1 MGLTNTST
9 GLYAKDEGLVIKKRS
24 ENDKIIALAGNPNVG
39 KSTLFNAL
47 TGMKQ
52 HTGNWPGKTVA
63 NAQGWRE
70 HNGRGY
76 VFVDIPGSY
85 SLLAHSAEEEVAGE
99 FICSGVPDAVAVV
112 CGASCLERNLN
123 LVLQISEVTD
133 NLIVCVNL
141 MDEAQRKGID
151 INCTA
156 LSEKLGVPVI
166 PMNARDGVGID
177 KFLDELEKLAQRG
190 GKVKYSVDYGQTIMH
205 AAALTGE
212 KGRNALKIIEDYDL
226 SSPAVKYLAE
236 MGIDKTAAEDSI
248 AKAVAAA
255 SAELAKDVV
264 TLKSSDANAHDRKL
278 DKIFTSKLT
287 GLPVMALMLAIV
299 FWITI
304 TGANVPSQ
312 MLNDLLFGFEDNI
325 LTVLRATPIPAP
337 IVDMLVFGMYRVL
350 AWVISVMLPP
360 MAIFFPMFTILEDSG
375 YLPRVAFNLDKCFKK
390 CRACGKQALTMCMG
404 FGCNAAGVTGC
415 RIIDSDR
422 ERLVAIIT
430 NNFVPC
436 NGRFPTLISIITMFF
451 TGYVLGIGQSVLS
464 ALILCLI
471 IMLGIGATF
480 LVSSLLTKTVLKGV
494 PSSFILE
501 MPPYRRPKI
510 KDVVVRSI
518 FDRTIFVLGRAICV
532 AAPAGIVIWLM
543 ANLKIGDVSVL
554 TACSGFLDPL
564 GRLMGMDGVILMAFI
579 LGFPANEIVI
589 PIMIMAYM
597 QTGVL
602 TDMSSLMELK
612 NLLLANGWTWVTA
625 VSMMLFSLMHW
636 PCSTT
641 MMTIKKETGSWKW
654 SAVSFLVPTVMGIA
668 VCIIFSNIARLFI

>member
-1 MGLTNTST
+1 MRGLFI
-9 GLYAKDEGLVIKKRS
+9 Y
-24 ENDKIIALAGNPNVG
+24 KIIQ
-39 KSTLFNAL
+39 S
-47 TGMKQ
+47 
-52 HTGNWPGKTVA
+52 
-63 NAQGWRE
+63 
-70 HNGRGY
+70 
-76 VFVDIPGSY
+76 
-85 SLLAHSAEEEVAGE
+85 
-99 FICSGVPDAVAVV
+99 
-112 CGASCLERNLN
+112 
-123 LVLQISEVTD
+123 
-133 NLIVCVNL
+133 
-141 MDEAQRKGID
+141 
-151 INCTA
+151 
-156 LSEKLGVPVI
+156 
-166 PMNARDGVGID
+166 
-177 KFLDELEKLAQRG
+177 
-190 GKVKYSVDYGQTIMH
+190 
-205 AAALTGE
+205 
-212 KGRNALKIIEDYDL
+212 
-226 SSPAVKYLAE
+226 
-236 MGIDKTAAEDSI
+236 
-248 AKAVAAA
+248 
-255 SAELAKDVV
+255 
-264 TLKSSDANAHDRKL
+264 
-278 DKIFTSKLT
+278 
-287 GLPVMALMLAIV
+287 
-299 FWITI
+299 
-304 TGANVPSQ
+304 
-312 MLNDLLFGFEDNI
+312 
-325 LTVLRATPIPAP
+325 
-337 IVDMLVFGMYRVL
+337 
-350 AWVISVMLPP
+350 
-360 MAIFFPMFTILEDSG
+360 
-375 YLPRVAFNLDKCFKK
+375 
-390 CRACGKQALTMCMG
+390 MCMG

-471 IMLGIGATF
+471 IMLGVAATF

-543 ANLKIGDVSVL
+543 ANLKIGNVSVL
-554 TACSGFLDPL
+554 SACSSFLDPI

-612 NLLLANGWTWVTA
+612 NLLLANGWTWITA

-668 VCIIFSNIARLFI
+668 VCMIFANLARLFI

>member
-1 MGLTNTST
+1 
-9 GLYAKDEGLVIKKRS
+9 
-24 ENDKIIALAGNPNVG
+24 
-39 KSTLFNAL
+39 
-47 TGMKQ
+47 
-52 HTGNWPGKTVA
+52 
-63 NAQGWRE
+63 
-70 HNGRGY
+70 
-76 VFVDIPGSY
+76 
-85 SLLAHSAEEEVAGE
+85 
-99 FICSGVPDAVAVV
+99 
-112 CGASCLERNLN
+112 
-123 LVLQISEVTD
+123 
-133 NLIVCVNL
+133 
-141 MDEAQRKGID
+141 
-151 INCTA
+151 
-156 LSEKLGVPVI
+156 
-166 PMNARDGVGID
+166 
-177 KFLDELEKLAQRG
+177 
-190 GKVKYSVDYGQTIMH
+190 
-205 AAALTGE
+205 
-212 KGRNALKIIEDYDL
+212 
-226 SSPAVKYLAE
+226 
-236 MGIDKTAAEDSI
+236 
-248 AKAVAAA
+248 
-255 SAELAKDVV
+255 
-264 TLKSSDANAHDRKL
+264 
-278 DKIFTSKLT
+278 
-287 GLPVMALMLAIV
+287 
-299 FWITI
+299 
-304 TGANVPSQ
+304 
-312 MLNDLLFGFEDNI
+312 
-325 LTVLRATPIPAP
+325 
-337 IVDMLVFGMYRVL
+337 
-350 AWVISVMLPP
+350 
-360 MAIFFPMFTILEDSG
+360 
-375 YLPRVAFNLDKCFKK
+375 
-390 CRACGKQALTMCMG
+390 MG

-471 IMLGIGATF
+471 IMLGVAATF

-543 ANLKIGDVSVL
+543 ANLKIGNVSVL
-554 TACSGFLDPL
+554 SACSSFLDPI

-612 NLLLANGWTWVTA
+612 NLLLANGWTWITA

-668 VCIIFSNIARLFI
+668 VCMIFANLARLFI

>member
-1 MGLTNTST
+1 
-9 GLYAKDEGLVIKKRS
+9 
-24 ENDKIIALAGNPNVG
+24 
-39 KSTLFNAL
+39 
-47 TGMKQ
+47 
-52 HTGNWPGKTVA
+52 
-63 NAQGWRE
+63 
-70 HNGRGY
+70 
-76 VFVDIPGSY
+76 
-85 SLLAHSAEEEVAGE
+85 
-99 FICSGVPDAVAVV
+99 
-112 CGASCLERNLN
+112 
-123 LVLQISEVTD
+123 
-133 NLIVCVNL
+133 
-141 MDEAQRKGID
+141 
-151 INCTA
+151 
-156 LSEKLGVPVI
+156 
-166 PMNARDGVGID
+166 
-177 KFLDELEKLAQRG
+177 
-190 GKVKYSVDYGQTIMH
+190 
-205 AAALTGE
+205 
-212 KGRNALKIIEDYDL
+212 
-226 SSPAVKYLAE
+226 
-236 MGIDKTAAEDSI
+236 
-248 AKAVAAA
+248 
-255 SAELAKDVV
+255 
-264 TLKSSDANAHDRKL
+264 
-278 DKIFTSKLT
+278 
-287 GLPVMALMLAIV
+287 
-299 FWITI
+299 
-304 TGANVPSQ
+304 
-312 MLNDLLFGFEDNI
+312 
-325 LTVLRATPIPAP
+325 
-337 IVDMLVFGMYRVL
+337 
-350 AWVISVMLPP
+350 
-360 MAIFFPMFTILEDSG
+360 
-375 YLPRVAFNLDKCFKK
+375 
-390 CRACGKQALTMCMG
+390 MG

>member
-1 MGLTNTST
+1 
-9 GLYAKDEGLVIKKRS
+9 
-24 ENDKIIALAGNPNVG
+24 
-39 KSTLFNAL
+39 
-47 TGMKQ
+47 
-52 HTGNWPGKTVA
+52 
-63 NAQGWRE
+63 
-70 HNGRGY
+70 
-76 VFVDIPGSY
+76 
-85 SLLAHSAEEEVAGE
+85 
-99 FICSGVPDAVAVV
+99 
-112 CGASCLERNLN
+112 
-123 LVLQISEVTD
+123 
-133 NLIVCVNL
+133 
-141 MDEAQRKGID
+141 
-151 INCTA
+151 
-156 LSEKLGVPVI
+156 
-166 PMNARDGVGID
+166 
-177 KFLDELEKLAQRG
+177 
-190 GKVKYSVDYGQTIMH
+190 
-205 AAALTGE
+205 
-212 KGRNALKIIEDYDL
+212 
-226 SSPAVKYLAE
+226 
-236 MGIDKTAAEDSI
+236 
-248 AKAVAAA
+248 
-255 SAELAKDVV
+255 
-264 TLKSSDANAHDRKL
+264 
-278 DKIFTSKLT
+278 
-287 GLPVMALMLAIV
+287 
-299 FWITI
+299 
-304 TGANVPSQ
+304 
-312 MLNDLLFGFEDNI
+312 
-325 LTVLRATPIPAP
+325 
-337 IVDMLVFGMYRVL
+337 
-350 AWVISVMLPP
+350 
-360 MAIFFPMFTILEDSG
+360 
-375 YLPRVAFNLDKCFKK
+375 
-390 CRACGKQALTMCMG
+390 MG

-471 IMLGIGATF
+471 IMLGVAATF

-543 ANLKIGDVSVL
+543 ANLKIGNVSVL
-554 TACSGFLDPL
+554 SACSSFLDPI

-612 NLLLANGWTWVTA
+612 NLLLANGWTWITA
-625 VSMMLFSLMHW
+625 ISMMLFSLMHW

-668 VCIIFSNIARLFI
+668 VCIIFANFARLFI

>member
-1 MGLTNTST
+1 
-9 GLYAKDEGLVIKKRS
+9 
-24 ENDKIIALAGNPNVG
+24 
-39 KSTLFNAL
+39 
-47 TGMKQ
+47 
-52 HTGNWPGKTVA
+52 
-63 NAQGWRE
+63 
-70 HNGRGY
+70 
-76 VFVDIPGSY
+76 
-85 SLLAHSAEEEVAGE
+85 
-99 FICSGVPDAVAVV
+99 
-112 CGASCLERNLN
+112 
-123 LVLQISEVTD
+123 
-133 NLIVCVNL
+133 
-141 MDEAQRKGID
+141 
-151 INCTA
+151 
-156 LSEKLGVPVI
+156 
-166 PMNARDGVGID
+166 
-177 KFLDELEKLAQRG
+177 
-190 GKVKYSVDYGQTIMH
+190 
-205 AAALTGE
+205 
-212 KGRNALKIIEDYDL
+212 
-226 SSPAVKYLAE
+226 
-236 MGIDKTAAEDSI
+236 
-248 AKAVAAA
+248 
-255 SAELAKDVV
+255 
-264 TLKSSDANAHDRKL
+264 
-278 DKIFTSKLT
+278 
-287 GLPVMALMLAIV
+287 
-299 FWITI
+299 
-304 TGANVPSQ
+304 
-312 MLNDLLFGFEDNI
+312 
-325 LTVLRATPIPAP
+325 
-337 IVDMLVFGMYRVL
+337 
-350 AWVISVMLPP
+350 
-360 MAIFFPMFTILEDSG
+360 
-375 YLPRVAFNLDKCFKK
+375 
-390 CRACGKQALTMCMG
+390 MG

-471 IMLGIGATF
+471 IMLGVAATF

-668 VCIIFSNIARLFI
+668 VCIIFSNIAGLFI

>member
-1 MGLTNTST
+1 
-9 GLYAKDEGLVIKKRS
+9 
-24 ENDKIIALAGNPNVG
+24 
-39 KSTLFNAL
+39 
-47 TGMKQ
+47 
-52 HTGNWPGKTVA
+52 
-63 NAQGWRE
+63 
-70 HNGRGY
+70 
-76 VFVDIPGSY
+76 
-85 SLLAHSAEEEVAGE
+85 
-99 FICSGVPDAVAVV
+99 
-112 CGASCLERNLN
+112 
-123 LVLQISEVTD
+123 
-133 NLIVCVNL
+133 
-141 MDEAQRKGID
+141 
-151 INCTA
+151 
-156 LSEKLGVPVI
+156 
-166 PMNARDGVGID
+166 
-177 KFLDELEKLAQRG
+177 
-190 GKVKYSVDYGQTIMH
+190 
-205 AAALTGE
+205 
-212 KGRNALKIIEDYDL
+212 
-226 SSPAVKYLAE
+226 
-236 MGIDKTAAEDSI
+236 
-248 AKAVAAA
+248 
-255 SAELAKDVV
+255 
-264 TLKSSDANAHDRKL
+264 
-278 DKIFTSKLT
+278 
-287 GLPVMALMLAIV
+287 
-299 FWITI
+299 
-304 TGANVPSQ
+304 
-312 MLNDLLFGFEDNI
+312 
-325 LTVLRATPIPAP
+325 
-337 IVDMLVFGMYRVL
+337 
-350 AWVISVMLPP
+350 
-360 MAIFFPMFTILEDSG
+360 
-375 YLPRVAFNLDKCFKK
+375 
-390 CRACGKQALTMCMG
+390 MG

-471 IMLGIGATF
+471 IMLGVAATF

-543 ANLKIGDVSVL
+543 ANLKIGNVSVL
-554 TACSGFLDPL
+554 SACSSFLDPI

-612 NLLLANGWTWVTA
+612 NLLLANGWTWITA
-625 VSMMLFSLMHW
+625 VSMMLFALMHW

-668 VCIIFSNIARLFI
+668 VCMIFANLARLFI